1 MIAGR
6 VESLCALIIRSSD
19 NGPNTPRISSYQSQ
33 KAHEYMMRRASLAE
47 VVPMRKGHAA

>member
-6 VESLCALIIRSSD
+6 VESLYGLILRSSD

-33 KAHEYMMRRASLAE
+33 KAHEYMLRRTSLAE
-47 VVPMRKGHAA
+47 AVPMREGHAA